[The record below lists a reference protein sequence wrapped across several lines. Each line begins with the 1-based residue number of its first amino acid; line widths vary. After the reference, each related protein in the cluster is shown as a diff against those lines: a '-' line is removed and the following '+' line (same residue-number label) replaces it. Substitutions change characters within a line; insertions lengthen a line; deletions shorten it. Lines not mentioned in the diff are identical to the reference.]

1 MHENYRHRT
10 PINEIKFH
18 KKMASNMND
27 LVLKIPDGTPVY
39 IMSEGN
45 YLSIS
50 GMHQI
55 TFKDEKEEAEEFR
68 LIKKGK
74 NKFALYTKGGKY
86 LTAFRDRM
94 RDNGTEPLR
103 QQTFKVEG
111 STLKEV
117 RLFSS
122 FLGYYL
128 AYNEDHDLAFC
139 TELAR
144 DAIICSIVNVF

>member
-1 MHENYRHRT
+1 MSGNV
-10 PINEIKFH
+10 
-18 KKMASNMND
+18 ND
-27 LVLKIPDGTPVY
+27 LVLKIPDGTPVF
-39 IMSEGN
+39 IMSEGM

-50 GMHQI
+50 PMHQI
-55 TFKDEKEEAEEFR
+55 SFKEDKEDAQEFR

-74 NKFALYTKGGKY
+74 NKFALYTKGKKY
-86 LTAFRDRM
+86 LTAFRDKM

-111 STLKEV
+111 TTLKEV
-117 RLFSS
+117 RLYSS

-139 TELAR
+139 SELAS
-144 DAIICSIVNVF
+144 DAIICSIVNEF

>member
-1 MHENYRHRT
+1 MT
-10 PINEIKFH
+10 
-18 KKMASNMND
+18 SNVND
-27 LVLKIPDGTPVY
+27 LVLKIPDGTPVF
-39 IMSEGN
+39 IMSDGK

-50 GMHQI
+50 AMHQI
-55 TFKDEKEEAEEFR
+55 SFKEEKEDAEEFR

-86 LTAFRDRM
+86 LTAFRDRV

-103 QQTFKVEG
+103 QQTFKVQG

-117 RLFSS
+117 KIFSS

-128 AYNEDHDLAFC
+128 SYNEKDLAFC
-139 TELAR
+139 TELER
-144 DAIICSIVNVF
+144 DAIVCSIVNFF